1 MSCQVHVFVVCENC
15 GHKHEAILDSRI
27 NGSVMEDTQK
37 IGTDTLNMVTCP
49 NCGFE
54 SRAKFPVLYEN
65 FYTKT
70 VVWYRPCKGTDDF
83 FEMVEDFYINNR
95 AEAYKKNLLHIKTW
109 KKFKEIFSKDI
120 LKNSMDMAFDTSSG
134 EEMGKELSKRRM
146 ASLLLE
152 LGTAKL
158 LKEHTNLLLD
168 VPEFTLQ
175 ESSCIYTGHSETPES
190 AQVLKFVAVIVLILF
205 AIVILA
211 AL

>member
-1 MSCQVHVFVVCENC
+1 
-15 GHKHEAILDSRI
+15 
-27 NGSVMEDTQK
+27 
-37 IGTDTLNMVTCP
+37 
-49 NCGFE
+49 
-54 SRAKFPVLYEN
+54 
-65 FYTKT
+65 
-70 VVWYRPCKGTDDF
+70 
-83 FEMVEDFYINNR
+83 
-95 AEAYKKNLLHIKTW
+95 
-109 KKFKEIFSKDI
+109 
-120 LKNSMDMAFDTSSG
+120 
-134 EEMGKELSKRRM
+134 MGKELSKRRM